1 MILQEFVVCKAVS
14 SSGMLVPKMKLKET
28 EMLITK
34 FVEAPNP
41 LSITWF
47 GTVSSNIFGVATT
60 NTPLANPNINLPK
73 HIVLKSRITDN
84 KQPRMA
90 TKLKRITILFLPLVI
105 NCPPTTE
112 PIAMPRI
119 DALSRMVVFA
129 SESLPQPSCF

>member
-14 SSGMLVPKMKLKET
+14 SSGMVVPKMKVKET

-47 GTVSSNIFGVATT
+47 GTVSSNILGEATT
-60 NTPLANPNINLPK
+60 NTPLANPYINLPK
-73 HIVLKSRITDN
+73 HIVLKSRMIDN

-90 TKLKRITILFLPLVI
+90 TNLKRITILFLPLVI

-112 PIAMPRI
+112 PIATPRI
-119 DALSRMVVFA
+119 EALSRMVVIA
-129 SESLPQPSCF
+129 SESLPQLSCF